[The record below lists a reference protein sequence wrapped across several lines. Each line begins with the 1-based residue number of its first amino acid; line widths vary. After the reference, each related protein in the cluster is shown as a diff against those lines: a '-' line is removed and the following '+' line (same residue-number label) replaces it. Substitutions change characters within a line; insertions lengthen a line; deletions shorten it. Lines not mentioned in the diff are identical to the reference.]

1 MGRVADQ
8 TDFDSLL
15 GLREWLTNA
24 SDEALAQA
32 VPQARVSRS
41 DMLAKLDEL
50 IEMARNGGC
59 WP

>member
-8 TDFDSLL
+8 TDLDSLL

-32 VPQARVSRS
+32 VPQARLSGFVARTQK
-41 DMLAKLDEL
+41 LALL
-50 IEMARNGGC
+50 VG
-59 WP
+59 

>member
-50 IEMARNGGC
+50 IEMARNG
-59 WP
+59 